1 MVFFVSFSV
10 LGPECILSDGDVK
23 ITCMAVVH
31 HHDSVGGEG
40 KCFDSVSDQVI

>member
-31 HHDSVGGEG
+31 HHDSVGGG
-40 KCFDSVSDQVI
+40 RGNVSTPFQIK